1 MLLIYPGTTSAGAD
15 VVRKLARGG
24 TVRRLGNRGHRAE
37 SPLRVQVLSSVEGRE
52 PSFQIGL
59 EILDILQPDVEP
71 QCRTTRGP
79 LGGRA
84 VGRAVKWNDEAFEAA
99 P

>member
-1 MLLIYPGTTSAGAD
+1 MPLSCPGPTSAALTLY
-15 VVRKLARGG
+15 VNSPA
-24 TVRRLGNRGHRAE
+24 AE
-37 SPLRVQVLSSVEGRE
+37 VSAVWASRTPSGKSLRVRVLSSVEGLE

-71 QCRTTRGP
+71 QCRTTRRP
-79 LGGRA
+79 FGGRA